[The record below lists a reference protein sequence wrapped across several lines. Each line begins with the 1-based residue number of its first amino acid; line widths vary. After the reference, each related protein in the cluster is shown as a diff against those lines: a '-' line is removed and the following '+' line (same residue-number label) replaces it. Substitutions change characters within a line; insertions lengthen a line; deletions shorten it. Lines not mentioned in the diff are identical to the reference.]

1 MWLSKSKQTPV
12 WIQYEFDQVYSLDQ
26 MWVWNQNQ
34 MTELDDGNGAMDVTI
49 ETSTD
54 GTTWTALANVPQFAQ
69 ATGEDTYVH
78 NTTVDFGGVLAK
90 FVKLNIISNWGDAR
104 QSGLARCGSST
115 CP

>member
-1 MWLSKSKQTPV
+1 
-12 WIQYEFDQVYSLDQ
+12 

-34 MTELDDGNGAMDVTI
+34 LTEPDNGYGAMDVTI

-90 FVKLNIISNWGDAR
+90 FVRLNILSNWGGCRSSPAW
-104 QSGLARCGSST
+104 LRCGSST